1 MFCAR
6 SFFPTFNALFI
17 ENVFMI
23 IIGPVY
29 DRGLVQ
35 YLAAVGASTSTPF
48 MEIVS
53 YLTTAL
59 A

>member
-1 MFCAR
+1 
-6 SFFPTFNALFI
+6 
-17 ENVFMI
+17 MI